1 MDNAYQ
7 PALYLKDETKPTV
20 VVSRC
25 LGFAKCRYNGDVISD
40 SFVQELSQYVNYI
53 TVCPEVEIG
62 LGVPRNP
69 IRLILEDGKIELYQ
83 PSDEKNYTKEMTSY
97 SENFFESASLIHGF
111 ILKGRSPS
119 CGIKDVKIYFNNEK
133 SAGSF
138 KGVGLFASYA
148 IKNYPHLPIEE
159 EGRLTNYA
167 IREHFLTKL
176 YTVFRFQKV
185 KNSGTM
191 RELVKFHADHKFL
204 LLAYNQ
210 GQSRVL
216 GKIVANHE
224 KKSLKEII
232 NEYELHLGLAFSRL
246 PNKNNYINAFM
257 HIFGYFSDELT
268 SREKTFILDR
278 FQKYKEDKLHISVVL
293 NLLRTYVI
301 KYNQEYLLDQV
312 IWSAYP
318 EELLNIS
325 DSGK

>member
-1 MDNAYQ
+1 MKGEF
-7 PALYLKDETKPTV
+7 LMSVIRDESKPTV

-25 LGFAKCRYNGDVISD
+25 LGFCKCRYNGAVITD
-40 SFVQELSQYVNYI
+40 SFIEELKPYVNFI

-69 IRLILEDGKIELYQ
+69 VRLVQESETIEFYQSSNGKT
-83 PSDEKNYTKEMTSY
+83 YTKEMNAY
-97 SENFFESASLIHGF
+97 SEDFFKSAGLIHGF

-119 CGIKDVKIYFNNEK
+119 CGIKDVKIYTSKEK
-133 SAGSF
+133 SAGII
-138 KGVGLFASYA
+138 KGVGLFASYVFKLYSNLA
-148 IKNYPHLPIEE
+148 IEE

-176 YTVFRFQKV
+176 YTSFRFEQV
-185 KNSGTM
+185 KHSDSMN
-191 RELVKFHADHKFL
+191 ELVKFHSAHKYL

-210 GQSRVL
+210 KQLKAL

-224 KKSLKEII
+224 KKSFKEII
-232 NEYELHLGLAFSRL
+232 EEYELYLGLAFAKL
-246 PNKNNYINAFM
+246 PNKNNYINAFQ
-257 HIFGYFSDELT
+257 HIFGYFSEELT
-268 SREKTFILDR
+268 GREKTFMLDR
-278 FQKYKEDKLHISVVL
+278 FQKYKEDKIHISVVL

-312 IWSAYP
+312 IWEAYP
-318 EELLNIS
+318 EALLDIS